1 MKILGAS
8 KDTYI
13 VEMTKDEAANYAG
26 HYSAY
31 EHERKWEV
39 GTVLPMGDIYSK
51 AQEAVNDFQVIKKSV
66 DELHKA
72 SVRIITKLDISSK
85 KEGN

>member
-1 MKILGAS
+1 MKIIGAS

-39 GTVLPMGDIYSK
+39 GTVLPMGDIYQK
-51 AQEAVNDFQVIKKSV
+51 AQEAVNDFGVIKKSV

-72 SVRIITKLDISSK
+72 AVRVITKMDINH
-85 KEGN
+85 KENK